1 MQREI
6 RHSRHSYS
14 PSFASPSV
22 ADSGTTTRQMISDI
36 ALLAF
41 WGAMVPAFLWI
52 GNAAGF

>member
-1 MQREI
+1 MKREI
-6 RHSRHSYS
+6 RHTYS
-14 PSFASPSV
+14 PAFTTSSV
-22 ADSGTTTRQMISDI
+22 AETGTSARQIISDI

>member
-6 RHSRHSYS
+6 RHTYS
-14 PSFASPSV
+14 PAFATSSV
-22 ADSGTTTRQMISDI
+22 SENGTSTRQIVSDI

>member
-6 RHSRHSYS
+6 RHTYA
-14 PSFASPSV
+14 PAFATSTH
-22 ADSGTTTRQMISDI
+22 AKTGTSARQIISDI

-52 GNAAGF
+52 GNAAGY

>member
-1 MQREI
+1 MHREI
-6 RHSRHSYS
+6 RHTYS
-14 PSFASPSV
+14 PSFVSSSAE
-22 ADSGTTTRQMISDI
+22 SGTSTRQIVSDI

>member
-6 RHSRHSYS
+6 RHTYS
-14 PSFASPSV
+14 PSFATSSV
-22 ADSGTTTRQMISDI
+22 ADNGTSARQIVSDI

>member
-1 MQREI
+1 MKREI
-6 RHSRHSYS
+6 RHTYS
-14 PSFASPSV
+14 PAFATSV
-22 ADSGTTTRQMISDI
+22 NAETGTSTRQIISDI

>member
-1 MQREI
+1 MHREI
-6 RHSRHSYS
+6 RHTYS
-14 PSFASPSV
+14 PSFASSSTQ
-22 ADSGTTTRQMISDI
+22 SGTSARQIVSDI

>member
-6 RHSRHSYS
+6 RNTRS
-14 PSFASPSV
+14 PAFATSSV
-22 ADSGTTTRQMISDI
+22 AETSTSARQIISDI

-41 WGAMVPAFLWI
+41 WGAMVPTFLWI